1 MPPKPRNLHIP
12 STASPAALLSS
23 VKKAIPPAN
32 AAAAAKHLTSTS
44 GNASPTPSSAN
55 APVPAMTQAPIAG
68 PSRTWR
74 PPKPHL
80 AHFASSAAARNP
92 SAEAYQY
99 NSAGTTS
106 YSGTSSPSGSS
117 SNSRSPTGQ
126 PSAPRAPQLPKR
138 RQPAFNPGGFGMQ
151 SAPPPAPGPR
161 SGLAFGQTSAERQKQ
176 QREQEERERAQ
187 SAVLKEVERRTEEIR
202 REEMAM
208 EGRVQKEGEEEAE
221 ACYVVCHSFLTRTHR
236 GRSLSTVWG
245 EGEGEM
251 CKLSISPHLLHS
263 TSTRTPLS
271 PSSTRP
277 TRCQTIRS
285 HTKHGARS
293 TPTPPTPSS
302 CTPACPPRRT
312 LHRGATTFHHPPRP
326 KLAGGKTLSGRAKR
340 SIRTASTSFAP
351 TPSAGVLGPRAPVA
365 PCREASRTCAGRR
378 ASPC

>member
-126 PSAPRAPQLPKR
+126 PAAPRAPQLPKR

-221 ACYVVCHSFLTRTHR
+221 ACYVVCSSCSCVDIAKR
-236 GRSLSTVWG
+236 GYPRSRM
-245 EGEGEM
+245 EGEGG
-251 CKLSISPHLLHS
+251 KLSSSPHLRRS
-263 TSTRTPLS
+263 TFTRTPPS
-271 PSSTRP
+271 PYSTRP
-277 TRCQTIRS
+277 IRCQTTRS
-285 HTKHGARS
+285 HTRHGARS

-326 KLAGGKTLSGRAKR
+326 KLAGGKTLSGRVKR